1 MDHNAES
8 AISNH
13 SGSRKARLEEL
24 YAVQVAPLQ
33 RLAFLLTGDHHLS
46 EDITQQ
52 AFVKFYRRFFNL
64 RDAAAAPAYL
74 RRTVVNLARTHRR
87 RERREREH
95 RQTHER
101 AAEAAW
107 GPNVEEHDLII
118 QTLANLPY
126 RQRAAIVLRF
136 YEDLTEHQAAE
147 VLNCSPA
154 AMKSL
159 TARAM
164 ASLRGMDIQGGI
176 DDD

>member
-1 MDHNAES
+1 MDQNAETALS
-8 AISNH
+8 SNH
-13 SGSRKARLEEL
+13 AGRKARLEEL

-33 RLAFLLTGDHHLS
+33 RLAFLLTGDHHLA

-52 AFVKFYRRFFNL
+52 AFVRFYRRFLNL

-74 RRTVVNLARTHRR
+74 RRTVVNLARSHHRR
-87 RERREREH
+87 RRREREH
-95 RQTHER
+95 LRTHEGR
-101 AAEAAW
+101 PEAAW
-107 GPNVEEHDLII
+107 PPNVEEHDLMI
-118 QTLANLPY
+118 QTIANLPY

-136 YEDLTEHQAAE
+136 YEDLSEHQAAE

-164 ASLRGMDIQGGI
+164 ASLRGMNIQGGS
-176 DDD
+176 DED

>member
-1 MDHNAES
+1 MEQNAES
-8 AISNH
+8 AIS
-13 SGSRKARLEEL
+13 SPRADRRARLEEL

-52 AFVKFYRRFFNL
+52 AFIKFYRRFSNL
-64 RDAAAAPAYL
+64 REPDAAPAYL
-74 RRTVVNLARTHRR
+74 RRTVVNLARSHHRR
-87 RERREREH
+87 VRREREH
-95 RQTHER
+95 LQIHAR
-101 AAEAAW
+101 ATEAAW
-107 GPNVEEHDLII
+107 GPSVEEHDLII

-126 RQRAAIVLRF
+126 RQRAAIVLRY
-136 YEDLTEHQAAE
+136 YEDLSEHQAAD
-147 VLNCSPA
+147 VMSCSTA

-164 ASLRGMDIQGGI
+164 ASLRGMDIQGGT

>member
-1 MDHNAES
+1 MEQNAET
-8 AISNH
+8 AISSH
-13 SGSRKARLEEL
+13 GASRRTRLEEL

-33 RLAFLLTGDHHLS
+33 RLAFLLTGDHRLS

-52 AFVKFYRRFFNL
+52 AFVKFYRRFFNV
-64 RDAAAAPAYL
+64 REPDAAPAYL
-74 RRTVVNLARTHRR
+74 RRTVVNLARSHHRR
-87 RERREREH
+87 VHREREH
-95 RQTHER
+95 LQTHEHS
-101 AAEAAW
+101 AEASW
-107 GPNVEEHDLII
+107 GPSVEEHDLII